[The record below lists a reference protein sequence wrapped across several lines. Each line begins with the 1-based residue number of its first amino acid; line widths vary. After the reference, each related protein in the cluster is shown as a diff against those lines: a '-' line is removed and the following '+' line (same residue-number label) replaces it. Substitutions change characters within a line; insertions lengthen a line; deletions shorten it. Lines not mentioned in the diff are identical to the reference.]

1 MAVITPT
8 SRTFHNFG
16 DMAAV
21 TIVVAAATDGDTLVT
36 GLHQVVWAGLTCN
49 TLGTPISFGASWS
62 GGTITFDTSAD
73 MKAFTVLAVG
83 K

>member
-1 MAVITPT
+1 MAETTVT

-21 TIVVAAATDGDTLVT
+21 TIVCSSVTDGDTIVT
-36 GLHQVVWAGLTCN
+36 GLNTVVNAWLTVN
-49 TLGTPISFGASWS
+49 TLGTPISHGASWS
-62 GGTITFDTSAD
+62 GGTITLDVSSNG
-73 MKAFTVLAVG
+73 KAITVTAIG